1 MEEQRKIDLRHPLS
15 IDLALLA
22 AMIVASAYAWM
33 HLPDHARIPIHWG
46 IDGHVDGYGNKL
58 IAFSLLPVLNFFIA
72 AIFISLPRIEP
83 RKQSIE
89 RSWGVISTLWIALEA
104 VLFVAHLCI
113 VYVALGGPESVVP
126 LAIPAA
132 LGVLLIVMGNG
143 FGKLGRNR
151 YVGIRTPWTLESD
164 LSWGKTHRLGGWL
177 FVLLGLV
184 VCISVT
190 SSNSTLVLICLIGGL
205 FLITVATT
213 LYSYIVWRS
222 DPHMK

>member
-1 MEEQRKIDLRHPLS
+1 MEEQKKIDLRHPLS
-15 IDLALLA
+15 TDLALLA
-22 AMIVASAYAWM
+22 AMIVASAYAWI

-46 IDGHVDGYGNKL
+46 IDGHVDGYGSKL
-58 IAFSLLPVLNFFIA
+58 TAFSLLPVLNLMLS
-72 AIFISLPRIEP
+72 AIFIALPRIEP

-89 RSWGVISTLWIALEA
+89 RSWKVISTLWIALEA
-104 VLFVAHLCI
+104 VLFVAHLSI
-113 VYVALGGPESVVP
+113 VYVALGGPESVVT

-143 FGKLGRNR
+143 FGKLERNR
-151 YVGIRTPWTLESD
+151 YVGIRTPWTLQSD

-184 VCISVT
+184 VCMAVASR
-190 SSNSTLVLICLIGGL
+190 NSTLVLVCLIGGL
-205 FLITVATT
+205 FLITIATT
-213 LYSYIVWRS
+213 LYSYIVRRS